1 MFNLTV
7 PLILSY
13 FQYFVRFVM
22 KTKIELLEVFVVHTL
37 LHLFLSLNVIID
49 LAGKIQV
56 C

>member
-13 FQYFVRFVM
+13 FQYGFVM